1 MMGLGG
7 SGPEDHQVPARRMD
21 FEPTGRLKRRVR
33 EARGKQHAPE
43 IIGIDGLRVGDQG
56 MVKETKA

>member
-1 MMGLGG
+1 MGLGG
-7 SGPEDHQVPARRMD
+7 SGPQDQSGACAPD
-21 FEPTGRLKRRVR
+21 LEPTRGLNGRAR